1 MARITKTEKPSVKA
15 PNLLQNQQNI
25 NIPSGAF
32 GEDVNA
38 AVGNLGG
45 SVADSANRLNQ
56 AFARQAERRSITE
69 ASGAFKNVPVT
80 ALADLEAA
88 KAQARQDP
96 SLLPTF
102 QQDYSESF
110 DKKMKAIRD
119 GLSERAQNKF
129 DQKALSTGT
138 SMAKSAAVWARG
150 EEVLNGRNN
159 MNSEVANIVSV
170 APGDLLNL
178 DQYRQDVVNVI
189 NDADVNGF
197 LIDGRG
203 RQIDSAKAVSDALR
217 AIDLN
222 IANSL
227 IQENPESLL
236 NMIEGDFLPNLTEK
250 DQSQKL
256 REIPGA
262 ARNIKERADLTFAD
276 SLLANRDQLRTA
288 RTTRTATYQ
297 MYEQN
302 IRALDDRVDAGD
314 TLAQAEQAWLEEEQ
328 KTSIKSREDLISEKS
343 EKKEIEIESTK
354 RAKEATGTQ
363 KQPKP
368 SDDVKANAFN
378 DFNEEFLDFAIIG
391 TGKKPTAKKK
401 GKRGDKFELEDEDNP
416 MARMTA
422 VLDFWT
428 RVSEAQRDGLLTEK
442 EGNTFFEQLIPVMRS
457 KIESKH
463 FKEATDS
470 PWWGAVKQSLGGQRE
485 IERTADKYSDV
496 YSSVL
501 ETLGDAASS
510 VDKRNAMI
518 HAYDIIQ
525 ATDFGENEGVTDR
538 VEKSSKIAQDAVQ
551 LMNWDKRPSTRG
563 LKTNAVVELNPAE
576 PDFQVM
582 VDAKGNRARVFKDGR
597 IEEIN

>member
-1 MARITKTEKPSVKA
+1 MPRITKTERPSVNA
-15 PNLLQNQQNI
+15 PNLTQNQQNI

-32 GEDVNA
+32 GEDEA
-38 AVGNLGG
+38 AAITGLGG
-45 SVADSANRLNQ
+45 ATANAANRLNQ

-69 ASGAFKNVPVT
+69 ASGAFKDVPVT

-88 KAQARQDP
+88 KTAARQDP

-102 QQDYSESF
+102 QQDYTKAF
-110 DKKMKAIRD
+110 DNKMKDIRD

-138 SMAKSAAVWARG
+138 SMAKSATVWARG
-150 EEVLNGRNN
+150 EEILNGRNN
-159 MNSEVANIVSV
+159 MSAEISNIVQV
-170 APGDLLNL
+170 ATGDLLNL
-178 DQYRQDVVNVI
+178 DQYRQDAIDII
-189 NDADVNGF
+189 NEADANGF

-203 RQIDSAKAVSDALR
+203 KQIDSTKAVADALR
-217 AIDLN
+217 SIDLN

-227 IQENPESLL
+227 IQENPESLQA
-236 NMIEGDFLPNLTEK
+236 MIEGDFLPNLTEK
-250 DQSQKL
+250 DKAQKL

-262 ARNIKERADLTFAD
+262 AKNIKERADLTFSD
-276 SLLANRDQLRTA
+276 SLLANRDQLRKA
-288 RTTRTATYQ
+288 RTSRTATYQ
-297 MYEQN
+297 MYEQH
-302 IRALDDRVDAGD
+302 IRALDDKVEAGD
-314 TLAQAEQAWLEEEQ
+314 VLAQAEQAWLEEEQ
-328 KTSIKSREDLISEKS
+328 KTSIKSREDIISEKA
-343 EKKEIEIESTK
+343 EKKEIEIEATK
-354 RAKEATGTQ
+354 RARKAAGIQ

-368 SDDVKANAFN
+368 SADIKAKAFN
-378 DFNEEFLDFAIIG
+378 DFNEEFLDFAIVG
-391 TGKKPTAKKK
+391 TGKKKTEI
-401 GKRGDKFELEDEDNP
+401 GDRFELEDEDNP
-416 MARMTA
+416 LARMTA
-422 VLDFWT
+422 VLDFWS

-463 FKEATDS
+463 FKEARDT
-470 PWWGAVKQSLGGQRE
+470 PWWGAVKRAVGGQVE

-501 ETLGDAASS
+501 DTLGEAASS

-525 ATDFGENEGVTDR
+525 ATDFGENDSVVER

-563 LKTNAVVELNPAE
+563 LKTNAVIELNPNE
-576 PDFQVM
+576 PDFQIM
-582 VDAKGNRARVFKDGR
+582 VDANGNKARVFKDGR
-597 IEEIN
+597 VEEIN